1 MVIGDPTI
9 VLYIQPAN
17 HKAKASGITTLI
29 INSKI
34 AKTKTAEKG
43 SIKIIDIK
51 GWFSISFFIFNIMY
65 YFKPCS
71 ILIIM
76 TE

>member
-1 MVIGDPTI
+1 MVIDEPI
-9 VLYIQPAN
+9 IALYIQPAN
-17 HKAKASGITTLI
+17 HKAKVSGITTLI

-51 GWFSISFFIFNIMY
+51 GWFSISFFTFNIMY
-65 YFKPCS
+65 YLKLYS
-71 ILIIM
+71 ILNVM
-76 TE
+76 T

>member
-1 MVIGDPTI
+1 MVIDEPTI
-9 VLYIQPAN
+9 ALYIQPAN
-17 HKAKASGITTLI
+17 HKAKASGIKTLI

-43 SIKIIDIK
+43 SIKAIDSK

-65 YFKPCS
+65 YFKFYS

>member
-51 GWFSISFFIFNIMY
+51 G
-65 YFKPCS
+65 
-71 ILIIM
+71 
-76 TE
+76 